1 MSVGYFDS
9 SIENSFEL
17 VPWGVAEAAEAAM
30 LPLLA
35 GVDSGAGFTSTVGC
49 FIVSTKPFSTNDFSL
64 LAAPPPAIAPPAC
77 PPGPECGSF
86 FSRLMLV

>member
-1 MSVGYFDS
+1 MSVGYVDS

-17 VPWGVAEAAEAAM
+17 GPWGVAEAAEAAM
-30 LPLLA
+30 LPRLA

-64 LAAPPPAIAPPAC
+64 AAPPPAAAPAC
-77 PPGPECGSF
+77 PWPGPACGSF